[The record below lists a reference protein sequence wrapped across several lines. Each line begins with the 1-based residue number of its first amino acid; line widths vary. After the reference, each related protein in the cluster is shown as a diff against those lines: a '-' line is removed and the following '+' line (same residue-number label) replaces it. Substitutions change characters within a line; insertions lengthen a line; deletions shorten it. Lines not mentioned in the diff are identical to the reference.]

1 MWTLAWG
8 RGVRPVSRPWRR
20 VACEF
25 ADDEGSCYGPVLS
38 TMAQVDDSDYGYFWW
53 RPWHNVEMPNGPE
66 RVYIGA
72 AQGNGGQKIFVL
84 PEYDFV
90 AVFTAGSYNA
100 GGSAPNRI
108 MNTVVLPRL
117 LAAHGGKS
125 LATK

>member
-1 MWTLAWG
+1 MMASGMGKRFCRLTM
-8 RGVRPVSRPWRR
+8 RTMHSRRWPKWKI
-20 VACEF
+20 
-25 ADDEGSCYGPVLS
+25 
-38 TMAQVDDSDYGYFWW
+38 YGYFWW

-72 AQGNGGQKIFVL
+72 AQGNGGQEIFVL

-90 AVFTAGSYNA
+90 AAFTAGSYNA

-108 MNTVVLPRL
+108 MNTVVRPRL

-125 LATK
+125 PATK

>member
-1 MWTLAWG
+1 MLKL
-8 RGVRPVSRPWRR
+8 GVLYK
-20 VACEF
+20 
-25 ADDEGSCYGPVLS
+25 DDGQWHGEKILS
-38 TMAQVDDSDYGYFWW
+38 AHYAHDALSAMAQVEDSDYGYFWW

-72 AQGNGGQKIFVL
+72 AQGNGGQEIFVL

-90 AVFTAGSYNA
+90 AAFTAGSYNA

-108 MNTVVLPRL
+108 MNTVVRPRL

-125 LATK
+125 PATK